1 MKKALIGIIATIMA
15 VITMFSLTAC
25 QNRTKKDISK
35 ATSVADLEG
44 AKISAQ
50 AGTFHEKARDQIKNV
65 KGQVYKDFD
74 TMFVALNSGA
84 IDGYIAEEPTALKLS
99 LEHNNIGYLPFVNNQ
114 NGFKATYDDTAIAMG
129 FKKGTDWASRINPV
143 LEQISN
149 ENRIA
154 LMNQCARVGANLE
167 SVEKYVVSNDAPA
180 TTTGT
185 LKVAMECAY
194 APFNWTQ
201 TDNKN
206 GAVPIYSKG
215 SEGLFANGFDVQIAK
230 YVANALGLKLEIYAC
245 EWDSLIPGIQSETYD
260 LIAAGMSPTADRRA
274 EVDFTTNYYSS
285 NLVVIYKKA

>member
-1 MKKALIGIIATIMA
+1 MLIKVRKSGLILAEHY
-15 VITMFSLTAC
+15 SNL
-25 QNRTKKDISK
+25 
-35 ATSVADLEG
+35 DLPE
-44 AKISAQ
+44 ILYIL
-50 AGTFHEKARDQIKNV
+50 EKT
-65 KGQVYKDFD
+65 G
-74 TMFVALNSGA
+74 
-84 IDGYIAEEPTALKLS
+84 E
-99 LEHNNIGYLPFVNNQ
+99 
-114 NGFKATYDDTAIAMG
+114 
-129 FKKGTDWASRINPV
+129 DWASRINPV

-274 EVDFTTNYYSS
+274 SDRDGASLHRALEGNRR
-285 NLVVIYKKA
+285 LP